1 MTIVTGWEQFPQGPT
16 LVLEGPKTKMTL
28 RVYSNESQFEEVIC
42 LKVSLG
48 VSIQGNKRTRA
59 ITVIYNSCTDSD
71 DPEWSCKEV
80 QITLRRGE
88 TFGSQQMSFDLY
100 HSIKLVHHLTEIDL
114 ALQSP
119 ISHSKYL

>member
-1 MTIVTGWEQFPQGPT
+1 
-16 LVLEGPKTKMTL
+16 MTL
-28 RVYSNESQFEEVIC
+28 RVHSNESQFEVIR

-48 VSIQGNKRTRA
+48 MVSIQGNKITPA

-80 QITLRRGE
+80 QITIRQMGKR
-88 TFGSQQMSFDLY
+88 FGFQQMSFDLY
-100 HSIKLVHHLTEIDL
+100 LSIKLVHHLTEIGL
-114 ALQSP
+114 AQLQSP